1 MIHITLLGNRVHLRR
16 MQAELKTE
24 SGILL
29 LEKYQDDRSQYLVLG
44 VGPGR
49 KLKKTGE
56 LLPPE
61 VKAGDYVLVPRI
73 QDSVTLSDGSFIV
86 HASQI
91 WAKWSHEEAVH
102 ENH

>member
-1 MIHITLLGNRVHLRR
+1 MTYIRLLGNRVHLRR
-16 MQAELKTE
+16 MQAEMKTE
-24 SGILL
+24 SGIHLI
-29 LEKYQDDRSQYLVLG
+29 ERYQDDRSQYLVLG

-49 KLKKTGE
+49 KSKKGV
-56 LLPPE
+56 LLVPE
-61 VKAGDYVLVPRI
+61 VKAGDYVLVPRL

-91 WAKWSHEEAVH
+91 WAKWSHEEAVD